1 MNELNLLAQV
11 VLCFGGLLL
20 VKKFFK
26 KEGIF
31 AWITLA
37 TCLAEIQ
44 TSKTVSIFGWD
55 CCMGTVLFASTF
67 LATDML
73 RESYGEEE
81 SKKGP
86 FFALMGAVIYII
98 FALLTPLGKPVDY
111 CIAVQDAM
119 QVLFSVSLRIT
130 IASVI
135 MLFIANIVDVKL
147 YNYLY
152 KKTDGKKMWLRN
164 NVCTIISNGLENYL
178 FVFLGFFRFRC
189 RLLRGNACEREGF
202 LGQLRRF
209 LGHVD
214 PGIQRLTFFH
224 LCSLVSLEPLWVDLD
239 MI

>member
-178 FVFLGFFRFRC
+178 FVFLGFFGTFMGGLGYDMKTVLIVATVTTVIEILVA
-189 RLLRGNACEREGF
+189 LLDTPF
-202 LGQLRRF
+202 LYLSKK
-209 LGHVD
+209 
-214 PGIQRLTFFH
+214 IN
-224 LCSLVSLEPLWVDLD
+224 
-239 MI
+239 